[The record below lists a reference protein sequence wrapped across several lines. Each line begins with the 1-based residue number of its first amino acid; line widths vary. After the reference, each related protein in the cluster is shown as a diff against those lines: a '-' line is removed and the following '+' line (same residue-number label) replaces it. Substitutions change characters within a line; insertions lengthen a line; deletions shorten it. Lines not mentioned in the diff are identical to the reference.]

1 MSRSLDPSSPL
12 GAPLL
17 SAISETID
25 GYLAA
30 QEPMLTA
37 IGATAL
43 LDVAREGT
51 AGGKRLRPAYC
62 YWSYVA
68 AAGLPG
74 DDAPLLKVASSLD
87 LLHVSALVH
96 DDLIDAADTRRGLPA
111 AHKRF
116 EQLHAARR
124 GRGSEADFGTSS
136 AILLGD
142 LLLMWSVD
150 LVDSSGAP
158 HLDRA
163 RPHLSAMRA
172 EVTAGQYLDVAAQ
185 YGVTGAVTV
194 AEELDVA
201 QRVLEYKSASY
212 SIRRPAQIGA
222 ALGGADDALIDALGE
237 FGSIIGRAFQLR
249 DDVLGVY
256 GEASVTGK
264 PYGGDIREGKRT
276 VLVLTALANSA
287 PEAATELEQLLGA
300 PGLTD
305 DDVTRAASLIDASGA
320 RAHVEGIIDDSLTRA
335 LGVLDRARLTTDG
348 RTALGEL
355 AARSVQREH

>member
-1 MSRSLDPSSPL
+1 MDPSSPL

-17 SAISETID
+17 SAVSETID
-25 GYLAA
+25 AYLSA
-30 QEPMLTA
+30 QEPMLTT

-43 LDVAREGT
+43 LDVAREAT
-51 AGGKRLRPAYC
+51 SGGKRLRPAYC

-68 AAGLPG
+68 AAGHPV
-74 DDAPLLKVASSLD
+74 DDGALLKVASSLD

-96 DDLIDAADTRRGLPA
+96 DDLIDDADTRRGLPA

-116 EQLHAARR
+116 EQLHAGQA
-124 GRGSEADFGTSS
+124 GRGAAAEFGTSS

-150 LVDSSGAP
+150 LVDSSGAA

-163 RPHLSAMRA
+163 RPLLSLMRA

-194 AEELDVA
+194 ADELEVA

-222 ALGGADDALIDALGE
+222 ALAGADDALIDALGE

-276 VLVLTALANSA
+276 VLVLRSLADSV
-287 PEAATELEQLLGA
+287 PRVAAELEDLLGA

-305 DDVTRAASLIDASGA
+305 ADVSRAGRLIEESGA
-320 RAHVEGIIDDSLTRA
+320 RAHVEAIIDDSLTRA
-335 LGVLDRARLTTDG
+335 LGVLDRAELTTDG

-355 AARSVQREH
+355 AARSVQRAH

>member
-17 SAISETID
+17 SAVSETID
-25 GYLAA
+25 AYLAA

-43 LDVAREGT
+43 LEVAREGT
-51 AGGKRLRPAYC
+51 SGGKRLRPAYC

-68 AAGLPG
+68 AAGDPH

-96 DDLIDAADTRRGLPA
+96 DDLIDDADTRRGLPA

-116 EQLHAARR
+116 EQLHVGQE
-124 GRGSEADFGTSS
+124 GRGAAAEFGTSS

-150 LVDSSGAP
+150 LVDSSGAA

-163 RPHLSAMRA
+163 RPLLSLMRA

-222 ALGGADDALIDALGE
+222 ALAGADDALIDALGE

-256 GEASVTGK
+256 GDEAVTGK

-276 VLVLTALANSA
+276 VLVLRALADSA
-287 PEAATELEQLLGA
+287 PQAAAELEGILGA

-305 DDVTRAASLIDASGA
+305 ADVSRAGRLIDESGA

-335 LGVLDRARLTTDG
+335 LAVLDRANLTPDG

-355 AARSVQREH
+355 AARSVQRAH

>member
-37 IGATAL
+37 IGAIPL
-43 LDVAREGT
+43 LDVAREAT

-68 AAGLPG
+68 AAGHPD
-74 DDAPLLKVASSLD
+74 DDAPLLRVASSLD

-111 AHKRF
+111 AHRRF
-116 EQLHAARR
+116 EQLHAGRA
-124 GRGSEADFGTSS
+124 GRGSDAEFGTSS

-150 LVDSSGAP
+150 LVDGSGAAY
-158 HLDRA
+158 LDRA

-185 YGVTGAVTV
+185 YGVTGASTV

-212 SIRRPAQIGA
+212 SIRRPSQIGA

-256 GEASVTGK
+256 GEAAVTGK

-276 VLVLTALANSA
+276 VLVLRALAGSA
-287 PEAATELEQLLGA
+287 PDAAAELESILGA

-305 DDVTRAASLIDASGA
+305 ADVARAGQLIDASGA
-320 RAHVEGIIDDSLTRA
+320 LGQVEQIIDDSLTRA
-335 LGVLDRARLTTDG
+335 LAVLDQANLTPDG

-355 AARSVQREH
+355 AARSVQRAH